1 MMPPRAIWRLL
12 VLPIYLL
19 IAGAVFA
26 LALRNTAGSILSPL
40 AGLAPW
46 AMVAAAALAV
56 VAILGGLVR
65 WRRRLAAI
73 RRGRAA
79 RKPVVASRWYHDRAS
94 QHPRHS

>member
-1 MMPPRAIWRLL
+1 MPPRAIWRLL

-46 AMVAAAALAV
+46 VMVVAAALAV
-56 VAILGGLVR
+56 VAILGGVVR

-79 RKPVVASRWYHDRAS
+79 RKPVVTARWHHDRAS